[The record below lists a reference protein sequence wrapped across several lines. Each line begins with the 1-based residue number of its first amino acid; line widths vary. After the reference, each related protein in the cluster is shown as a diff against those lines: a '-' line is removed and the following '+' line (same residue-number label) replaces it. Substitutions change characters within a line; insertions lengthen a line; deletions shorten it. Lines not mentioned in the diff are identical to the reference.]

1 MMKTILL
8 LAFAV
13 FVSSASLKVNDKT
26 ILGELIDELNATM
39 TTLPK
44 EHKGKEIFLRE
55 LVPEKES
62 CVHDF
67 FCQAEQELKTKVSVL
82 SKYDDFRTDKKLMR
96 NLHMYNNHH
105 EGTTCK
111 PVDEDQDEISLHK
124 FLENLMK
131 CVKKEYS
138 KPKKN

>member
-13 FVSSASLKVNDKT
+13 FVSSASLKNDDKT

-39 TTLPK
+39 KTLPEK
-44 EHKGKEIFLRE
+44 HKGKEIFLKE
-55 LVPEKES
+55 LKPEKES
-62 CVHDF
+62 CEHDF
-67 FCQAEQELKTKVSVL
+67 FCHAEQELKTEVSVL

-96 NLHMYNNHH
+96 NLHMYNSHH
-105 EGTTCK
+105 GGSTCK
-111 PVDEDQDEISLHK
+111 PADENQEQISLPQ
-124 FLENLMK
+124 FLKNLMK